1 MTKDKL
7 KILYRLVRDKYITE
21 DEFLTLISDN
31 QFFYYKLPTIPM
43 DDITITYST
52 DNIVPNYIFEGYCC

>member
-31 QFFYYKLPTIPM
+31 QFFYYKLPTIYT

-52 DNIVPNYIFEGYCC
+52 R